1 VAFLLSPRGVDSQ
14 ANRLRVRLARAIS
27 PKPSCPPRSY
37 FLDEELAEL
46 ASTNARLGR
55 MFASSDLRRV
65 RPSTTSGFGVQ
76 AFGIGGSIPTL
87 SRCTL
92 CGRGTASGFLVM
104 L

>member
-1 VAFLLSPRGVDSQ
+1 VAFSLNPRGVDSQ
-14 ANRLRVRLARAIS
+14 ANRLRVRAVS
-27 PKPSCPPRSY
+27 PKPSVLTY
-37 FLDEELAEL
+37 AVF
-46 ASTNARLGR
+46 
-55 MFASSDLRRV
+55 V
-65 RPSTTSGFGVQ
+65 HHQ